1 MAEASTVAAHI
12 ASLSADASLARASL
26 RALATALLP
35 PTGERAALLDEHAF
49 DLLEP
54 LLSLAASATPRPAAR
69 EAHALL
75 AGLATVVGPREGV
88 VMLLGVLSAGA
99 PPRSQLLVVAMLAAV
114 LPRVRRRRHEMLS
127 STLEALSAR
136 YLARGA
142 WPAADWDAA
151 AEEETAAAEEA
162 AAAEAEATTAVEE
175 AAAAAAGAG
184 AEREKEAVGAA
195 EREEVEAAVAGEALE
210 AATRS
215 DSGSGAALLALLA
228 RCAASVIPDGIP
240 DGAGQST
247 SDERTADAAPTHAV
261 LETFLEALVERAAR
275 EGLGEI

>member
-1 MAEASTVAAHI
+1 MQKASTVAAHI